1 MFSASGLTCQ
11 ADRPAYNRA
20 MTSELLLRRKW
31 TLRAHGRQV
40 VFVKRPIEHVHHV
53 LMKAFLWALYLPAY
67 PTVKV
72 EVNIG
77 DRYKP
82 DVVALP
88 ITDPQADP
96 LFWGEAG
103 QVSPEKL
110 SALGRRYRRTH
121 FALAKWGANLQT
133 VEKLVTTA
141 LTGIERAAPF
151 DLLCFPTDSADRF
164 IDTHGNITISHTD
177 LTWRRL

>member
-1 MFSASGLTCQ
+1 
-11 ADRPAYNRA
+11 

-31 TLRAHGRQV
+31 TLRAHGQQV
-40 VFVKRPIEHVHHV
+40 VFVKRPIEHGHHV
-53 LMKAFLWALYLPAY
+53 LMKAFLWALYLPTY

-72 EVNIG
+72 EVSIG

-88 ITDPQADP
+88 PTYQAEP

-103 QVSPEKL
+103 QVSPEKIT
-110 SALGRRYRRTH
+110 SLGRRYRQTH
-121 FALAKWGANLQT
+121 FALAKWGANLST
-133 VEKLVTTA
+133 VEQLVATA
-141 LTGIERAAPF
+141 LAGIERPAPF

-164 IDTHGNITISHTD
+164 IDARGNITISHTD
-177 LTWRRL
+177 LTWQRL